1 MVLWEEEIRLECCRR
16 NVTPLWP
23 FTFKEGIECDW
34 HVIPSFSIKV
44 ARKVAI
50 KRLGKDEKR
59 PIAWK
64 TFLFFMADRIPA
76 GMPIWNAG
84 AEDKRRKCC
93 RRWVDYWFRID
104 YLMEEATLGMLWRTD
119 VQISCSPGPTALIY
133 NVHHDYCSNAMP
145 AVKFNRPLRLIALQ
159 FHQLL
164 CPRIAG
170 VMLGNFLIIRRPF
183 SFLFWIFLSSSLC
196 RPRDCRLL
204 KVSDPRWPH
213 VTCQPEF
220 VADQFKV
227 ISAAQGDSSDIFNF
241 HKFI

>member
-1 MVLWEEEIRLECCRR
+1 MRLARNPQLFYKGGQKGGHKTTGKRWKEADSLKNIFIFYGGSNSGRNANLKCRCRR
-16 NVTPLWP
+16 QKKKMLSEVGWLLISYW
-23 FTFKEGIECDW
+23 
-34 HVIPSFSIKV
+34 
-44 ARKVAI
+44 
-50 KRLGKDEKR
+50 
-59 PIAWK
+59 
-64 TFLFFMADRIPA
+64 LFDGRGDFGD
-76 GMPIWNAG
+76 
-84 AEDKRRKCC
+84 
-93 RRWVDYWFRID
+93 VV
-104 YLMEEATLGMLWRTD
+104 WRTD

-183 SFLFWIFLSSSLC
+183 SFLFGIFLSSSLC